1 MAVYVTSADGEDF
14 REAAELH
21 QNGITEGF
29 LSTLGVPFLAA
40 LYQGIAAVEGS
51 GVLVASN
58 DGKILGFLAYTSNV
72 KTCYKNLL
80 RSRWPVLAWKMV
92 PNIVRPSI
100 YRKVVETLMYPFVA
114 ERSGREAPA
123 EIDGTSDARPELL
136 AMAVSESARGQGV
149 GKRLVEAMDDAMRAM
164 HIEGCYVVTHGIDER
179 SNRFY
184 ASCGFE
190 KVAKF
195 ENHGRPMNEYYRRLA

>member
-1 MAVYVTSADGEDF
+1 MTIYVTSADGRDF

-29 LSTLGVPFLAA
+29 LSTLGIPFLAA
-40 LYQGIAAVEGS
+40 LYQGIGATEGS
-51 GVLVASN
+51 GVLVASAE
-58 DGKILGFLAYTSNV
+58 GEILGFLAYTSNV
-72 KTCYKNLL
+72 KTCYKRLL
-80 RSRWPVLAWKMV
+80 RSRWPVLAWKML
-92 PNIVRPSI
+92 PNIIRPSI
-100 YRKVVETLMYPFVA
+100 YRKVVETLMYPFA
-114 ERSGREAPA
+114 AGKSGQEAPA
-123 EIDGTSDARPELL
+123 ESTGNGDARPELL

-149 GKRLVEAMDDAMRAM
+149 GKRLVAAMDDAMHAM
-164 HIEGCYVVTHGIDER
+164 HIVGYYVVTHGVDER

-190 KVAKF
+190 KVGEF